1 MNAIEKLADGID
13 AFSDFMGRV
22 FSWLMLPVVVIS
34 FAVVMMRYVFGV
46 GFPWLQETYVWLHG
60 VAVLMCAAWVLKEGR
75 HVRVDLLYKKWSDR
89 GKAKADLFGVLFFLY
104 PMMGFLFWWSLP
116 SVQRSWRLL
125 ERSSTT
131 DGLQFVYLM
140 KTVIP
145 VFCVLMMIQGLS
157 MAIRALLVL
166 ARGEKSSG

>member
-13 AFSDFMGRV
+13 AFSNFMGRM
-22 FSWLMLPVVVIS
+22 FCWLMLPVVVIS
-34 FAVVMMRYVFGV
+34 FAVVMMRYAFEV

-60 VAVLMCAAWVLKEGR
+60 VAVLVCAAWVLKEDR
-75 HVRVDLLYKKWSDR
+75 HVRVDLLYKKWSAR
-89 GKAKADLFGVLFFLY
+89 GKAKADLFGVLVFLY

-125 ERSSTT
+125 ERSPTS

-166 ARGEKSSG
+166 ARGEKANG

>member
-1 MNAIEKLADGID
+1 M
-13 AFSDFMGRV
+13 
-22 FSWLMLPVVVIS
+22 
-34 FAVVMMRYVFGV
+34 
-46 GFPWLQETYVWLHG
+46 
-60 VAVLMCAAWVLKEGR
+60 
-75 HVRVDLLYKKWSDR
+75 RVDLLYKKWSDR
-89 GKAKADLFGVLFFLY
+89 GKAKADLCGVLLFLY

-125 ERSSTT
+125 ERSPTT

-157 MAIRALLVL
+157 MAIRAGLVL
-166 ARGEKSSG
+166 ARGEKASG